1 MKINGLRWWVV
12 GLIALAA
19 VINYIDRQAMGV
31 LWPDIAKDLYPDKT
45 DFERKDI
52 YASISVVFMFAYA
65 FGQAIF
71 GKIFDWIG
79 TRLGFALS
87 IGVWSVATAL
97 HAFAQGLLSFSIFR
111 GLLGVAEAGN
121 WPGAAKGNAEWFP
134 TKERAFAQG
143 IFNSGAAL
151 GGIVSIPLIAF
162 LTIYFSWQMI
172 FVVVGLIG
180 LLWLIPWLYLVKSP
194 PKEHPWLSDQEKE
207 YILSGQKNQDADS
220 DGNFDEGYNPST
232 GKLLGHKQSW
242 GVIISSAAIDP
253 IWWLFVVW
261 IPIYL
266 YEVYGMNVKE
276 IGLYGWVPYAGAMV
290 GAWFGGLLAQNKLKS
305 GWSVD
310 RTRKYVITLGC
321 LIMLPTLLSMSLPG
335 NPSVL
340 AKFGVNPEITKVIAD
355 PGVKKLFSYDAF
367 KDLTKDEDFI
377 QKLEGKDAKEISV
390 DSQVV
395 AALAAAKKKAEANVA
410 DLVRAEAPTEDID
423 AARFTSPD
431 NAAFASLAQLDEINS
446 AKNIAATISVL
457 LMAIILFGFQTAIGN
472 VQTLPSDF
480 FGGKTVGTL
489 AGIAGMAAKFSAA
502 GLVRFVPWLTSDGNY
517 SIAFAIGAAL
527 ALIAMASVW
536 ILCPK
541 IEPLKPTS

>member
-31 LWPDIAKDLYPDKT
+31 LWPEIAKDLYPDKT

-52 YASISVVFMFAYA
+52 YAIISVVFMFAYA
-65 FGQAIF
+65 FVQAIF

-87 IGVWSVATAL
+87 IGVWSIATAL
-97 HAFAQGLLSFSIFR
+97 HAFAQGILSFSIFR

-151 GGIVSIPLIAF
+151 GGIISIPLIAF

-172 FVVVGLIG
+172 FVFVGLIG

-194 PKEHPWLSDQEKE
+194 PKDHPWLSDHEKQ

-266 YEVYGMNVKE
+266 YEVFGMNVKE
-276 IGLYGWVPYAGAMV
+276 IGLYGWVPYAGAMI
-290 GAWFGGLLAQNKLKS
+290 GAWFGGLLAQNKMKS

-340 AKFGVNPEITKVIAD
+340 AKFGVSTETTRIVAE
-355 PGVKKLFSYDAF
+355 PGVKELFSYDAF
-367 KDLTKDEDFI
+367 KDLTKEEDFI
-377 QKLEGKDAKEISV
+377 KKLAGKDAKEIAA
-390 DSQVV
+390 DPQVI
-395 AALAAAKKKAEANVA
+395 AALASAKEKAEANVA
-410 DLVRAEAPTEDID
+410 DLVRANAPPEDV
-423 AARFTSPD
+423 ASARFNSPT
-431 NAAFASLAQLDEINS
+431 NASLASLGKLEEINS

-472 VQTLPSDF
+472 VQTLPSDM

-517 SIAFAIGAAL
+517 SLAFAIGAGL